1 MPGADKRRFRRF
13 SVIGTLPADLMGIG
27 ARMVRRAATKG
38 ETTMF
43 RFESVARILF
53 SAVASVAVATVMIS
67 AAVPMM
73 PIA

>member
-1 MPGADKRRFRRF
+1 
-13 SVIGTLPADLMGIG
+13 MGIG